1 MLISHS
7 FSQFYVLAA
16 AIKKISTYF
25 GTTKTHVSDSLTYSM
40 SMRIVGAGLFGL
52 LGDYFGRKW
61 PLVINLVMLAGLQIA
76 SIYCHTID
84 SFLHVRLW
92 FGLAMGGVYGL
103 AASNLMENAPP
114 ESRGLLGGIF
124 QSGAAASGL
133 TSAAINLG
141 VGAKPDSWKKMFW
154 ITIGLTFGAAVVRIL
169 IPESKQF
176 REAAKR
182 KKDSLHGQTYKQRF
196 IKFCKQFKKM
206 LLLHWQT
213 FVYCCIFVTLFQWA
227 VHTYADNYVTF
238 LIVSKG
244 MSNSRA
250 SKITMITKAGC
261 ILGVWTM
268 GWLGE
273 YIGRRRMAA
282 ISALMAAVTLP
293 ASIMPTSFSGLAAG
307 GFFYQ
312 FFFETYGAILA
323 AHLNELSPIAFRAVM
338 PGIAYQFGA
347 SVSAPAAMIVNDIA
361 EGKFITE
368 NGKRVEAY
376 EPVIGTIMGIVY
388 FLQIVFSLFG
398 PEKRGADLAHFKPA
412 GLEDD
417 DEDLP
422 ISHHLPERGRSQS
435 DVKDDKVP
443 SL

>member
-1 MLISHS
+1 M
-7 FSQFYVLAA
+7 
-16 AIKKISTYF
+16 
-25 GTTKTHVSDSLTYSM
+25 SL
-40 SMRIVGAGLFGL
+40 RIAGAGIFGL

-61 PLVINLVMLAGLQIA
+61 PLVFNLFFLGGLQIA
-76 SIYCHTID
+76 SIYVNDIEN
-84 SFLHVRLW
+84 FLRLRAV
-92 FGLAMGGVYGL
+92 FGIAMGGIYGN
-103 AASNLMENAPP
+103 AASNLMETAPS

-124 QSGAAASGL
+124 QAGAAASGL

-141 VGAKPDSWKKMFW
+141 VGPTPISWHKMFW
-154 ITIGLTFGAAVVRIL
+154 ISAGLSFGVGIIRIL

-176 REAAKR
+176 IEAAKR
-182 KKDSLHGQTYKQRF
+182 KKESLHGQTYKERF
-196 IKFCKQFKKM
+196 IKFCKEFRKM

-213 FVYCCIFVTLFQWA
+213 FVYCCLFVTLFQWA
-227 VHTYADNYVTF
+227 VHTFADNYVTF

-261 ILGVWTM
+261 ILGVMTM

-282 ISALMAAVTLP
+282 ISALLAALTLP

-347 SVSAPAAMIVNDIA
+347 SVSAPSAMIVNDIA
-361 EGKFITE
+361 EGKFVME

-376 EPVIGTIMGIVY
+376 EPVIGAIMGIVY
-388 FLQIVFSLFG
+388 FFQIIFSLFG

-412 GLEDD
+412 GFEDD
-417 DEDLP
+417 EELP
-422 ISHHLPERGRSQS
+422 IAHHLPERGKAES
-435 DVKDDKVP
+435 DDKDEK
-443 SL
+443 